1 MPFQQL
7 LILAV
12 VAMVGLAA
20 LRVVRVR
27 LGQMPLPE
35 AKGLFYLAFVVIP
48 PIALAAVAG
57 GSSGA
62 LAGVAAIPVYA
73 LLVLGLSIVMAIL
86 AGLAGRF
93 APGPWRSRALL
104 ALVGSEGDVD
114 DVPFDPPVTPA
125 LQASVAVVEEA
136 NRAFPRGHAFP
147 AEIKRPGFRSAWDAL
162 ETANETLEGQIAA
175 ERKLG
180 IAVASS
186 AMATAK
192 DARSRLDTLRR
203 LAGESGQVWAS

>member
-1 MPFQQL
+1 MPIQQL
-7 LILAV
+7 LIVAV

-48 PIALAAVAG
+48 PIAFAAVSG
-57 GSSGA
+57 ESGGA

-73 LLVLGLSIVMAIL
+73 VLLLGLSILMAVL

-104 ALVGSEGDVD
+104 ALIGSEGDVD
-114 DVPFDPPVTPA
+114 DVPFDPPVTPS
-125 LQASVAVVEEA
+125 LQASVAVVEQA
-136 NRAFPRGHAFP
+136 NGAFSRGHAFP
-147 AEIKRPGFRSAWDAL
+147 AEIAQPGFRSAWDAL
-162 ETANETLEGQIAA
+162 EAANETLEGQIAA

-180 IAVASS
+180 IAVAAS
-186 AMATAK
+186 AMATAR
-192 DARSRLDTLRR
+192 DARSRLETLRR
-203 LAGESGQVWAS
+203 LAGESGQAWAS